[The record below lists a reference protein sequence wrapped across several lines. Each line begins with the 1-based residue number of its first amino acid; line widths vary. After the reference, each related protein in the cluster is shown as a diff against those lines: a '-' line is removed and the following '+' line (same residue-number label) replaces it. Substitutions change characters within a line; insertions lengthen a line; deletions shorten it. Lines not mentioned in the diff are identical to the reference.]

1 MRKGLAPLLFVLI
14 VTCCGSH
21 LSLQQIRPSRTIPGA
36 LERVDQRRLAARI
49 PLSVDFDTPSHGLL
63 STAGGV
69 LYETGDGGTSWQRL
83 RSSGA
88 PVLLNLVSRMDGF
101 ALATR
106 CRQQRC
112 VAALVSTLNGGHSWR
127 RGAVFERYRNGYG
140 PATNDLD
147 FVDSRHGWRAR
158 WNSGDGRNAAWR
170 TSDGGRSWRALRVPC
185 PEFLAGL
192 SFVDR
197 QRGFLACGGVP
208 ATIDEPKELYVTDDG
223 GSTWRIRERS
233 KFEGA
238 RTFGGTIPLTGHA
251 AGIEFH
257 SASDGFLLA
266 DRVGLYR
273 TRDGGHHWHTSLFTD
288 DTESVFETSSPSAR
302 RAYAVASRSG
312 LLRSDDGGAHWRQLF
327 PHPPGLPQGPVV
339 FESPRRGLGA
349 GTAGLTAD
357 AGAVLATADGGRSW
371 RVRSRLRHR
380 AIQQLVLAGTDVWA
394 VAAARRPDGTTGTAR
409 LYRST
414 DNGHTWR
421 PMPTPVPTMFP
432 RLSFPTARSGLFA
445 YDGGLFRTT
454 NGGKRWQR
462 VSRRNLSNARF
473 ATPKIGLASSLL
485 ADRNKLFSTTD
496 GGAHWH
502 HSSLPPG
509 TTISAVAILDERH
522 WWLAGSSQVRSRGML
537 LRTSDAGHH
546 WDTIHFPSVPS
557 FQVLTFSTPSDG
569 FAGDATNGFYRTH
582 DGGTT
587 WTYVYPRA
595 D

>member
-1 MRKGLAPLLFVLI
+1 
-14 VTCCGSH
+14 
-21 LSLQQIRPSRTIPGA
+21 
-36 LERVDQRRLAARI
+36 
-49 PLSVDFDTPSHGLL
+49 
-63 STAGGV
+63 
-69 LYETGDGGTSWQRL
+69 
-83 RSSGA
+83 
-88 PVLLNLVSRMDGF
+88 
-101 ALATR
+101 
-106 CRQQRC
+106 
-112 VAALVSTLNGGHSWR
+112 
-127 RGAVFERYRNGYG
+127 
-140 PATNDLD
+140 
-147 FVDSRHGWRAR
+147 
-158 WNSGDGRNAAWR
+158 
-170 TSDGGRSWRALRVPC
+170 
-185 PEFLAGL
+185 
-192 SFVDR
+192 
-197 QRGFLACGGVP
+197 
-208 ATIDEPKELYVTDDG
+208 EPKELYVTDDG